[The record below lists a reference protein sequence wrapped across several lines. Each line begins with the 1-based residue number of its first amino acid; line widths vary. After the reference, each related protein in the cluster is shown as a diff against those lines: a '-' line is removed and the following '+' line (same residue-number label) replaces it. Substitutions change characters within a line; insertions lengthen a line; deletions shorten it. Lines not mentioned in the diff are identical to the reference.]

1 MHLLARCSR
10 FFTRPFA
17 ASLLFTSALLA
28 MLGGCAHHVRFTVV
42 RPAMLDAS
50 EAGNTFDVR
59 MRSGRPD
66 AVADIENQLRDRF
79 ARSLNPSIRL
89 VGPGGA
95 VLVTGDVTRH
105 DASEEVF
112 AEARSCYRTETYR
125 DPRTGRNATRNVP
138 YPCTVYHR
146 NGSAV
151 LEVRFQIFLVG
162 SNRMI
167 FERVYSRTTSDRTT
181 GNSVP
186 GTGGSGP
193 VYPGSIPYGAVP
205 PPLNFENW
213 FARSRG
219 DVVAEFAQVV
229 LPWEDEVDVEFTDCG
244 SAEGCDEAIAA
255 IEAGD
260 LEGAERIYTE
270 ILRGYDNPVL
280 AVAPED
286 MEIVYDTLFNRG
298 ILRAYL
304 GSFELALQ
312 DLNRAV
318 ELAPDEDLF
327 RRELANVDALAEES
341 DTLRRQMEIGEA
353 N

>member
-1 MHLLARCSR
+1 MRPLAVLTSASHA
-10 FFTRPFA
+10 FTRLLV
-17 ASLLFTSALLA
+17 ASLLFTSL
-28 MLGGCAHHVRFTVV
+28 GCAHHVRFAVV

-59 MRSGRPD
+59 LRSGRPD

-89 VGPGGA
+89 VGAGGA
-95 VLVTGDVTRH
+95 VLVTGDVSRH
-105 DASEEVF
+105 DASEELY
-112 AEARSCYRTETYR
+112 AEATSCNRTESYR
-125 DPRTGRNATRNVP
+125 DPRTGRNTTRTVS
-138 YPCTVYHR
+138 YPCTRFHR
-146 NGSAV
+146 NGSAT

-167 FERVYSRTTSDRTT
+167 FERVYARSTSDRTT
-181 GNSVP
+181 GNSI
-186 GTGGSGP
+186 GGASFSGP
-193 VYPGSIPYGAVP
+193 VYEGSIPYGAVP
-205 PPLNFENW
+205 PPLNFERW
-213 FARSRG
+213 FAQSRG
-219 DVVAEFAQVV
+219 EVVAEFAQVV

-244 SAEGCDEAIAA
+244 SAEGCDEAISA

-260 LEGAERIYTE
+260 LEGAEAIYTE
-270 ILRGYDNPVL
+270 ILRGYDNPAL

-327 RRELANVDALAEES
+327 RRELANIDALAEES
-341 DTLRRQMEIGEA
+341 DTLRRQMEVGET